1 MKDKE
6 RLVTE
11 WLEHDKAII
20 AVDYDDTIFPWLHR
34 TQEECDKT
42 IKLIKWCQT
51 IGIHLMIHT
60 CSDEAR
66 HDEIMEYCKS
76 KGLEV
81 ESINK
86 NPIDLPYGNEGKPY
100 YNWQLC
106 DRSGLE
112 YASKVLEE
120 AAEEVLWIKQKKNN
134 NNINSIA

>member
-1 MKDKE
+1 
-6 RLVTE
+6 
-11 WLEHDKAII
+11 
-20 AVDYDDTIFPWLHR
+20 
-34 TQEECDKT
+34 
-42 IKLIKWCQT
+42 
-51 IGIHLMIHT
+51 MIHT